1 MKKVIALLAGGTSSE
16 YVISVKS
23 AEQVSQLIN
32 SSGYISYTVVV
43 KGWNWKAIV
52 EDGKETDVDMNDFSF
67 MTAAGR
73 IRPDFAYIMIHGTP
87 GEDGKIQALLD
98 MLKIRYNTG
107 GVLSSALTF
116 NKYVCKMYLKNSGI
130 LTAESMLITK
140 ESQPEPADITHK
152 LGLPCFVKPNSGGSS
167 FGTSRVNA
175 IGDLQ
180 EAIRNAFAEDDEVLI
195 ESFIGGTE
203 LTCGIFK
210 TSEEEI
216 LFPVTEVVSKK
227 EFFDFEAKY
236 TEGMAEEITPA
247 RIPDEVTKRC
257 QQLSSDIYDLT
268 FCRGLVRVDFILREG
283 DLYFL
288 EINTVPGMSRE
299 SIIPKQIRALGLTE
313 SEVINKIIGEMA
325 NS

>member
-32 SSGYISYTVVV
+32 SSGYISYTVLV

-107 GVLSSALTF
+107 GVISSALTF

-257 QQLSSDIYDLT
+257 QQLSSRHL
-268 FCRGLVRVDFILREG
+268 
-283 DLYFL
+283 
-288 EINTVPGMSRE
+288 
-299 SIIPKQIRALGLTE
+299 
-313 SEVINKIIGEMA
+313 
-325 NS
+325 